1 MSSPNATSTAPAPA
15 PVAGAMQAY
24 RVLLA
29 WAVVLVLVGIAN
41 QSRVGHTAIYYLLVL
56 ALFLLIVTQYRWFAS
71 VLAPIT
77 GQGG

>member
-1 MSSPNATSTAPAPA
+1 MNPLAAPAGA
-15 PVAGAMQAY
+15 AKVADAVQAY

-29 WAVVLVLVGIAN
+29 WAVVLILVGIAN
-41 QSRVGHTAIYYLLVL
+41 QSRVGHAAVYYLLIL
-56 ALFLLIVTQYRWFAS
+56 ALFLLIVTQYRWFAT